1 MNARREAFCRAYAR
15 CGVGAQAAREAG
27 YSPNGANSKASDL
40 LANISVRERVE
51 ALKAEYQAEEDRRH
65 KEAQDAINAAAA
77 IAVATL
83 IEVAQDIDASDGAR
97 VSAANALLEMGRF
110 GKDSGGPQL
119 IQIVG
124 GLPLS
129 PT

>member
-27 YSPNGANSKASDL
+27 YAAKSAHVTAAEL
-40 LANISVRERVE
+40 LANADIREYVDK
-51 ALKAEYQAEEDRRH
+51 LKAERQAEEDQRH
-65 KEAQDAINAAAA
+65 KEAQDAINAAAS

-83 IEVAQDIDASDGAR
+83 IEVAQDVEASDGAR